1 MEGLIVYK
9 TMILILAIAA
19 VLIASAVAVPRSG
32 YAQVDISESLEDIS
46 QSAQEGRLEKA
57 RQQCAVLINKWTNLT
72 VLPCCGQETFED
84 LNFSLNHL
92 YSAIRR
98 GNKNETMQELN
109 AAGTACRRMRD
120 ETRMAEAV

>member
-1 MEGLIVYK
+1 MYK